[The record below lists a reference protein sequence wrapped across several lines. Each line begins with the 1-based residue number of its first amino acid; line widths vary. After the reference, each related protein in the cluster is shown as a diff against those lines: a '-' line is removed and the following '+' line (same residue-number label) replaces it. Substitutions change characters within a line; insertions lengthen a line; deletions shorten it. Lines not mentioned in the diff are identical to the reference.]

1 MSRNK
6 TQTRGSAQKKKKKKT
21 QTQTRGNFLYSIYKK
36 KEAVKLLVFGKT
48 TLQKLKIVEAQHT
61 GKITLLLLTSL
72 VS

>member
-6 TQTRGSAQKKKKKKT
+6 AQTRGSAQKKKKKHKHKLGEIFYT
-21 QTQTRGNFLYSIYKK
+21 LYIKK

-48 TLQKLKIVEAQHT
+48 TLQKLKIVQAQHT